1 MVAVNEAADDDEPD
15 DPLAGTA
22 LAAEFPL
29 VEEEVDEASLL
40 ATKRL
45 SAEIMAQMNLR
56 ASKQAIATNN

>member
-22 LAAEFPL
+22 PAAEFPL

-45 SAEIMAQMNLR
+45 SAEIMA
-56 ASKQAIATNN
+56 

>member
-1 MVAVNEAADDDEPD
+1 MVAVNEAADDEPD

-22 LAAEFPL
+22 PAAAEFPL

-45 SAEIMAQMNLR
+45 SAEIMA
-56 ASKQAIATNN
+56 